1 MTAVRWLV
9 GLLAWVLEK
18 VMVFL
23 AHLGDRRGKR
33 RLRAT
38 TLEFVL
44 RASRIARQV
53 RDGDAVLDVG
63 CGAGHLL
70 AELAM
75 FREIRPFGVDVS
87 LDRYVFREIPA
98 ARFDGRSLPFVAGSF
113 DVTVCCYV
121 LHHLTP
127 EHAKELIGEMVRVT
141 RRRIVLLEDSLPR
154 FDWYYRQRNRFHRI
168 NAAAL
173 YGGESATYLPPSDEA
188 MFLTHDQ
195 WRAFAGDIAG
205 VSGVAIESL
214 EDVTR
219 WRHHTLIELTVDQ
232 AKKPPLDDVV

>member
-1 MTAVRWLV
+1 MTAVRRLI
-9 GLLAWVLEK
+9 GFFAWVLEK

-23 AHLGDRRGKR
+23 AHLGDRRRERAR
-33 RLRAT
+33 RPT
-38 TLEFVL
+38 NLEFVL
-44 RASRIARQV
+44 RASRIAKQV

-70 AELAM
+70 TELAM

-98 ARFDGRSLPFVAGSF
+98 ARFDGRNLPFASGSF

-127 EHAKELIGEMVRVT
+127 EHAQAMLGEMVRVT

-154 FDWYYRQRNRFHRI
+154 FDWCYRQRNRFHRI

-173 YGGESATYLPPSDEA
+173 YGEESATYHPPSNEA

-195 WRAFAGDIAG
+195 WRAFARDIPG
-205 VSGVAIESL
+205 VSQVAIESL
-214 EDVTR
+214 QDVTR
-219 WRHHTLIELTVDQ
+219 WRHHTLIQLTVEPDR
-232 AKKPPLDDVV
+232 PPLHNVV

>member
-1 MTAVRWLV
+1 MSDVVPGACSPSSPCSGR
-9 GLLAWVLEK
+9 
-18 VMVFL
+18 
-23 AHLGDRRGKR
+23 
-33 RLRAT
+33 
-38 TLEFVL
+38 
-44 RASRIARQV
+44 SARSV
-53 RDGDAVLDVG
+53 STS
-63 CGAGHLL
+63 
-70 AELAM
+70 
-75 FREIRPFGVDVS
+75 S

-98 ARFDGRSLPFVAGSF
+98 ARFDGRSLPFAAGSF

-121 LHHLTP
+121 LLHLD
-127 EHAKELIGEMVRVT
+127 ARARQGLLGEMVRVT

-173 YGGESATYLPPSDEA
+173 YGKESGTCPPRDEA

-195 WRAFAGDIAG
+195 WRRFANEIAG

-219 WRHHTLIELTVDQ
+219 WRHHTLIELSVER
-232 AKKPPLDDVV
+232 AARSPLDGVV